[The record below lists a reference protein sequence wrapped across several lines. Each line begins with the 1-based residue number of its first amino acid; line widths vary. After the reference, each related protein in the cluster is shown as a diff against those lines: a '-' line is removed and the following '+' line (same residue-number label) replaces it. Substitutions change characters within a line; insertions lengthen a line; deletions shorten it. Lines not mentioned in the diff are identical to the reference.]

1 MTVASETSSISYTLN
16 GVTTAFPVPFYFLA
30 DAHLTAWYLPSATT
44 SVPRLLTLNSDYTVA
59 GAGDEDGGTV
69 TLTPVLANGQLL
81 ISRALPIEQLTEYPA
96 NTPFP
101 ASSHERALD
110 YLTMVCQQLAAQI
123 ARALTADPSDPD
135 GPFDAHGRRIIN
147 LGDAI
152 NPTDAVNLE
161 TLWTQIQ
168 GVVANGLVVDPK
180 IWRLTPDGTKTQ
192 FGIPG
197 ADVSGEEWYDVL
209 VNGTMIEPTD
219 GYTVTIAGDADGS
232 VITFVT
238 APVVNADTWVVL
250 RGYAKPAVD
259 LIQQLLSDEDFIN
272 LLRSLI
278 TNTLYETTN
287 VLALG
292 PLKFLIPLYDVADTA
307 FTVDG
312 SKESYLLRSNNAADT
327 TLTVRANTGDATLDW
342 ETNPIAAPFFS
353 VVQVGDGQ
361 VTLAPETG
369 AVTLRVPTGF
379 IAATRGKNSIISAT
393 ADYASGGQWVL
404 SGDLAPA
411 PGAVATG
418 ASPVKALASASGVLA
433 VDFAQAS
440 LFTLTLAENV
450 TSWTFANAPPSGN
463 GATYRIQITQ
473 NASAAKTLVWPAAFK
488 WPAAAQ
494 GSVSTGL
501 SAVDFLTLTTF
512 DGGVSYHV
520 QFQKADA

>member
-16 GVTTAFPVPFYFLA
+16 GATTDFPVPFYFLA
-30 DAHLTAWYLPSATT
+30 NAHLTVWYLPSATT
-44 SVPRLLTLNSDYTVA
+44 SVPRLLTLASDYTVA
-59 GAGDEDGGTV
+59 GAADESGGTV
-69 TLTPVLANGQLL
+69 TLTPVLSDGQLL
-81 ISRALPIEQLTEYPA
+81 ISRVLPIEQLTEYPP

-168 GVVANGLVVDPK
+168 GAVTNGLVVDPK

-197 ADVSGEEWYDVL
+197 ADVSGDEWYDVL
-209 VNGTMIEPTD
+209 VNGAMIEPTD
-219 GYTVTIAGDADGS
+219 GYTVTVAGDPDGS
-232 VITFVT
+232 VITFGG
-238 APVVNADTWVVL
+238 APASGADTWVVL

-272 LLRSLI
+272 LLKSLV

-292 PLKFLIPLYDVADTA
+292 PLKFLIPLYDVTDTA
-307 FTVDG
+307 YTADG
-312 SKESYLLRSNNAADT
+312 TKESYLLRSNNAADT
-327 TLTVRANTGDATLDW
+327 TITIRANTGDATLDW

-361 VTLAPETG
+361 VTLAPDTG
-369 AVTLRVPTGF
+369 VTLRVPTGF
-379 IAATRGKNSIISAT
+379 IAATRGKNSVVSCT

-411 PGAVATG
+411 PGSVAMG
-418 ASPVKALASASGVLA
+418 ASPVKAVTSVAGVLT

-440 LFTLTLAENV
+440 LFTLTLSENI
-450 TSWTFANAPPSGN
+450 TSWTFDNAPPAGN

-473 NASAAKTLVWPAAFK
+473 NASAAKTVTWPAAFK
-488 WPAAAQ
+488 WPGAAQ

-501 SAVDFLTLTTF
+501 SAVDFLTITTF